1 LFYFTAQNETC
12 FDTFLKKDLQ
22 AAHAIIFL
30 LTLLLLLLLLL
41 GTQSNQLS
49 MAEIGY
55 FIPKSAILHNQIFF
69 DKIGAGAVTN
79 SIL

>member
-30 LTLLLLLLLLL
+30 LTLLLLLLL

-55 FIPKSAILHNQIFF
+55 FIPKSAILHNQFF
-69 DKIGAGAVTN
+69 LTKLELVQ
-79 SIL
+79 